1 MPMIRGRYYANPA
14 YGEAMERAR
23 EAGSPPAGEDAGEAE
38 RAQSGAHHIYI
49 ERHPDGVCV
58 YVHEHGPSSQDGD
71 EAPSG
76 KWSTQ
81 NFEGDDHR
89 GVGNFVASVLARGQ
103 GAPAGRPGRMPFA
116 GS

>member
-1 MPMIRGRYYANPA
+1 MIRGRYYANPA
-14 YGEAMERAR
+14 YGEATERAR
-23 EAGSPPAGEDAGEAE
+23 EAGGPPAGEDAGEAE
-38 RAQSGAHHIYI
+38 GPQGGVHHIYI
-49 ERHPDGVCV
+49 ERHPDRVCV
-58 YVHEHGPSSQDGD
+58 YVHERGPGSPPPAGD

-81 NFEGDDHR
+81 NFERDDHR

-103 GAPAGRPGRMPFA
+103 GTPAGRPGRTPFL

>member
-1 MPMIRGRYYANPA
+1 MIRGRYYANPA
-14 YGEAMERAR
+14 YGEATERAR
-23 EAGSPPAGEDAGEAE
+23 EAVGPPAGEDAGEAE
-38 RAQSGAHHIYI
+38 GPQGGVHHIYI
-49 ERHPDGVCV
+49 ERHPDRVCV
-58 YVHEHGPSSQDGD
+58 YVHERGPGSPPPAGD

-81 NFEGDDHR
+81 NLERDDHR

-103 GAPAGRPGRMPFA
+103 GTPAGRPGRTPFL